1 MASCQTNEFKF
12 IAIGDWGDEVKDQL
26 PVAYSMARWADVNQ
40 PEFIISTGDNFYP
53 DGVRSV
59 TDPKWTTNWVDVYNN
74 ASLVNLPWYISV
86 GNHDYF
92 LSPDGDPRKYMQ
104 LTPLNLLKS
113 HTAFADVTDFAFST
127 PSSYGIRAVFELQV

>member
-26 PVAYSMARWADVNQ
+26 PVAYAMARWADVNQ

-59 TDPKWTTNWVDVYNN
+59 TDPKWAINWVDVYNN
-74 ASLVNLPWYISV
+74 DSLVNLPWYISV
-86 GNHDYF
+86 GNHDYGNDKGCV
-92 LSPDGDPRKYMQ
+92 S
-104 LTPLNLLKS
+104 LNLQSIHITVNEK
-113 HTAFADVTDFAFST
+113 HF
-127 PSSYGIRAVFELQV
+127 YGILFNCSFVILFINQSLCKICAE